1 MSGLRR
7 GVFDLLMI
15 GVRGGVPDGVAL
27 LLPFPTGVAIEYL
40 AGLL

>member
-15 GVRGGVPDGVAL
+15 GVRGVPDGVAL
-27 LLPFPTGVAIEYL
+27 LLPLPTGVAVEYL